1 MIINCFLHNKK
12 PINLL
17 HENLDFFFFGKKKIS
32 FGICPKCGHIFQSQ
46 TISRRELNIHYKKM
60 QLHIDDL
67 GKPSV
72 QKKRSVQRH
81 LSIIKHEMFNF
92 PKSVLEVS
100 SMNSYNLMQFKK
112 NGAKFVEVLEPN
124 ENVAKSLSKEKYIK
138 VHNTKIENV
147 SIKKKYDLIILTH
160 VLEHLFNPL
169 KALKNC
175 YKLQKINQ
183 KLLVEVPLFEKVENC
198 PVVTLHHEHLH
209 YFSENT
215 LIELLTRA
223 GYEPDYIEKIYKSTP
238 FPFITIVATKKNKV
252 KVIKSNDFKRQLSS
266 LKNYIYQAKKGWK
279 KINSYL
285 NKFKDDRP
293 TYLFGAGLFTPQFL
307 HYTNVS
313 KKFNIEAIIDSS
325 PIKQKGFI
333 GKYNILKPNLK
344 FLKPKSKIIISSD
357 SCQES
362 IYEFIKKWE
371 KRGFKII
378 TLFKR
383 NKLIKNF

>member
-60 QLHIDDL
+60 QLHIDNL

-138 VHNTKIENV
+138 VHNTKIE
-147 SIKKKYDLIILTH
+147 
-160 VLEHLFNPL
+160 
-169 KALKNC
+169 
-175 YKLQKINQ
+175 
-183 KLLVEVPLFEKVENC
+183 KV
-198 PVVTLHHEHLH
+198 
-209 YFSENT
+209 
-215 LIELLTRA
+215 
-223 GYEPDYIEKIYKSTP
+223 
-238 FPFITIVATKKNKV
+238 
-252 KVIKSNDFKRQLSS
+252 
-266 LKNYIYQAKKGWK
+266 
-279 KINSYL
+279 
-285 NKFKDDRP
+285 
-293 TYLFGAGLFTPQFL
+293 
-307 HYTNVS
+307 
-313 KKFNIEAIIDSS
+313 
-325 PIKQKGFI
+325 
-333 GKYNILKPNLK
+333 
-344 FLKPKSKIIISSD
+344 
-357 SCQES
+357 
-362 IYEFIKKWE
+362 
-371 KRGFKII
+371 
-378 TLFKR
+378 
-383 NKLIKNF
+383 